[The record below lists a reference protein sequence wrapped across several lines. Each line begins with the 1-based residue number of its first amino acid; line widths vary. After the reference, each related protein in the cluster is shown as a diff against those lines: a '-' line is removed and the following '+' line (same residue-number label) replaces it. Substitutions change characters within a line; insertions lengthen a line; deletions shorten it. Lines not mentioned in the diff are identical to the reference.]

1 MASALDS
8 ETKIACEVA
17 ARVAANQIMDKIKE
31 IFSVNPAE
39 NSNSEL
45 EPDKSSIDVDVFND
59 ALLENPSDFEEVLKK
74 LDYIMKSVKNMKK
87 NIKQMIA
94 RNSQNEDSVHKSEEN
109 EELDVPENKFTE
121 NEVKVLKKV
130 AAKDKLNS
138 DGYYRRT
145 ILLRNFSNCD
155 QGEADS
161 NYQRCMNIM
170 RNWDLGFLLDRAE
183 KFFVSDKTIRLTFPT
198 RRRAIKNLLEAK
210 NCVQNLPGCP
220 VNIECMVPPSEVAR
234 KCVLLQKMKDLKQ
247 QRLISSYSV
256 FETKS
261 SGTWIMKVRLFKRG
275 FGTFVFNNANEAKN
289 YLLGHLGHVH
299 QTANEE

>member
-1 MASALDS
+1 
-8 ETKIACEVA
+8 
-17 ARVAANQIMDKIKE
+17 
-31 IFSVNPAE
+31 
-39 NSNSEL
+39 
-45 EPDKSSIDVDVFND
+45 
-59 ALLENPSDFEEVLKK
+59 
-74 LDYIMKSVKNMKK
+74 
-87 NIKQMIA
+87 MIA

-183 KFFVSDKTIRLTFPT
+183 KFFVSDKTIRLTFPI
-198 RRRAIKNLLEAK
+198 RRRAIKSLLEAK
-210 NCVQNLPGCP
+210 ILCKIFPDVQSILS
-220 VNIECMVPPSEVAR
+220 VWFRQV
-234 KCVLLQKMKDLKQ
+234 KLQEN
-247 QRLISSYSV
+247 V
-256 FETKS
+256 FYC
-261 SGTWIMKVRLFKRG
+261 RR
-275 FGTFVFNNANEAKN
+275 
-289 YLLGHLGHVH
+289 
-299 QTANEE
+299 